1 MIRPGGLLLVVLD
14 LFAVPVSVLWVGLHK
29 EYITKLG
36 CEKYFHRI
44 HILSTTGDA
53 LLMLLW
59 KYQTPILQEEEDPKV
74 FVCLQVVLAIFVQ
87 SYICDSHFS
96 LL

>member
-1 MIRPGGLLLVVLD
+1 MGGI
-14 LFAVPVSVLWVGLHK
+14 AE

-53 LLMLLW
+53 LMEISDT
-59 KYQTPILQEEEDPKV
+59 YSTRRRSQS
-74 FVCLQVVLAIFVQ
+74 VCL
-87 SYICDSHFS
+87 SSSCT
-96 LL
+96 

>member
-1 MIRPGGLLLVVLD
+1 MGGI
-14 LFAVPVSVLWVGLHK
+14 AE

-59 KYQTPILQEEEDPKV
+59 KYQTPILQEEDPKV
-74 FVCLQVVLAIFVQ
+74 FVCLQVVLDIFVQ
-87 SYICDSHFS
+87 S
-96 LL
+96 